1 MKPGTG
7 KTSFLISFFEQVLK
21 CQVLVIKTADGL
33 RHANFFRGKIYAI
46 IYDDLDWKNEN
57 MTREG
62 MLHLL
67 SGEVTTTSNIKHSSV
82 LIPKGTCRALT
93 SNYSLQTTHE
103 FQLEEKNS
111 NGLTCFNRRLHE
123 IQLGE
128 LKLYIEN
135 DGLISASIFRKNL
148 IPEN

>member
-7 KTSFLISFFEQVLK
+7 KTSFLISFFEQILK
-21 CQVLVIKTADGL
+21 CQVLVIKNADGL
-33 RHANFFRGKIYAI
+33 RHATFFKGKNYAI

-57 MTREG
+57 MTREA

-82 LIPKGTCRALT
+82 LVPKDTCRALT
-93 SNYSLQTTHE
+93 SNYSLNTTHE
-103 FQLEEKNS
+103 FQLEKKNSS

-135 DGLISASIFRKNL
+135 DNLISASTLHKNL
-148 IPEN
+148 I